1 MLFENN
7 KYSKWYN
14 SIVQFAKNRLT
25 IVSYSEKHHI
35 VPKSIGG
42 TNNKENLV
50 ILTAREHFVCH
61 LLLTKMTTGN
71 ARQKMIY
78 AFWQLSNQKN
88 SQQQRHRS
96 TSKTYEMARKMFAEA
111 HSANMKQNHPLKNE
125 ANKIKHQ
132 IGIDKRGPT
141 SVKGVKRSE
150 ASKEKM
156 RNKIWTE
163 KAIQSRL
170 ANCIKNAEARKG
182 KTWSDKKRQS
192 TLNTYLQKNL
202 SIALQI
208 IALYD
213 SGQNNLQIS
222 KQLNISWDKVKYSLL
237 HRKDFESYQV
247 NH

>member
-1 MLFENN
+1 MIFINN
-7 KYSKWYN
+7 KYTNWYN
-14 SIVQFAKNRLT
+14 SIINNAKNRT
-25 IVSYSEKHHI
+25 ITGYTENHHI
-35 VPKSIGG
+35 IPRSLNG
-42 TNNKENLV
+42 TNTSENLV
-50 ILTAREHFVCH
+50 RLTAREHFVCH
-61 LLLTKMTTGN
+61 LLLTKMTVGN
-71 ARQKMIY
+71 ARYKMNF
-78 AFWQLSNQKN
+78 ALHMLSNVKN
-88 SQQQRHRS
+88 IVKGRYTPSSRL
-96 TSKTYEMARKMFAEA
+96 YEYAKKSFKEALNNVWTEEKRKKHAE
-111 HSANMKQNHPLKNE
+111 
-125 ANKIKHQ
+125 KISPK
-132 IGIDKRGPT
+132 
-141 SVKGVKRSE
+141 VKGVKRSE